1 MMITLACT
9 FTYAFKDAFG
19 HSRDRGYFCVGIQ
32 LSDTKQ
38 PSMPISAQIYGVT
51 GFSYF
56 GHDFRSGNH
65 DLFVVKAL
73 IPEPAQWSTED
84 DEDLMMHNH
93 GSSVSSVVVGDH
105 P

>member
-1 MMITLACT
+1 MITLACT

-38 PSMPISAQIYGVT
+38 PSMPISARIYGVT

-56 GHDFRSGNH
+56 GHDFRPGNH

-73 IPEPAQWSTED
+73 RQGQPSGPDFHHSIFA
-84 DEDLMMHNH
+84 HR
-93 GSSVSSVVVGDH
+93 
-105 P
+105 